1 MKRKIHNNTGLAI
14 KEGRPLHVDG
24 CRIKDVDTSK
34 FKEGDKLYLSVDKPR
49 KKQNMI
55 ADIIAAGVMLL
66 GQFTMLYFWEGFAAN
81 MSYNIILFI
90 FAFAAWFFLGRVLI
104 YKIKNDE

>member
-1 MKRKIHNNTGLAI
+1 MKNI
-14 KEGRPLHVDG
+14 
-24 CRIKDVDTSK
+24 
-34 FKEGDKLYLSVDKPR
+34 

-55 ADIIAAGVMLL
+55 ADIIAAGVMFL
-66 GQFTMLYFWEGFAAN
+66 GRFTMLYFWEGFAVN